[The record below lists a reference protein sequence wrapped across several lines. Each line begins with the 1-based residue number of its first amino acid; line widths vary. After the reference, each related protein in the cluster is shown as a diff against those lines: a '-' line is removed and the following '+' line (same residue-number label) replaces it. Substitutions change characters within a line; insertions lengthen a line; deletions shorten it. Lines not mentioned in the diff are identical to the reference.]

1 MMDEATGDE
10 ESSGSLATA
19 MSGGM
24 LVSASKVFALG
35 FGYLTQ
41 IVMARLLT
49 QSGYGDVILTI
60 AVINVTVLLATLGLN
75 DGLMREFPNHED
87 DPKKARGVVRAGL
100 IISVISGSV
109 VAIAVFVS
117 APIFAREV
125 FNDPSLAELIRVG
138 AVGVPFIVLGKNAVA
153 LARGSRDAKP
163 RAIVDQL
170 IRPVLRFGFIAGLVI
185 AGFGALGAITGQ
197 IAAMS
202 VAGLLVTAFAL
213 RLLPSPFGESTS
225 MYRPILAFSLPLIAV
240 QGMNFLNSS
249 LDIYMIGYFLDS
261 AQVGV
266 YNIALQLS
274 NLTTVALITV
284 AFLLPPII
292 TRLDKKGKQ
301 KELLATYQGL
311 TKWMM
316 MLAVPIFVVLF
327 FAPRIVIN
335 LLFGAK
341 YTDGALVL
349 QIVIVGKLVAI
360 LSGLNF
366 KSLIALGDNRFVSY
380 MMFAQLVLNF
390 VANYLLIP
398 VYGIVGGA
406 VALTLSAVAGDLL
419 GALVL
424 FRQYDL
430 HPLSLSLLV
439 PVSLLGGI
447 AGVGFVVT
455 TVAGLPLWVVI
466 IPLAVGYPIV
476 VARFAIE
483 PRDEMLLG
491 LFEDR
496 IGRELTPVRNV
507 VNRLQ

>member
-1 MMDEATGDE
+1 
-10 ESSGSLATA
+10 
-19 MSGGM
+19 
-24 LVSASKVFALG
+24 
-35 FGYLTQ
+35 
-41 IVMARLLT
+41 
-49 QSGYGDVILTI
+49 
-60 AVINVTVLLATLGLN
+60 
-75 DGLMREFPNHED
+75 
-87 DPKKARGVVRAGL
+87 
-100 IISVISGSV
+100 
-109 VAIAVFVS
+109 
-117 APIFAREV
+117 
-125 FNDPSLAELIRVG
+125 
-138 AVGVPFIVLGKNAVA
+138 
-153 LARGSRDAKP
+153 
-163 RAIVDQL
+163 
-170 IRPVLRFGFIAGLVI
+170 
-185 AGFGALGAITGQ
+185 
-197 IAAMS
+197 
-202 VAGLLVTAFAL
+202 
-213 RLLPSPFGESTS
+213 
-225 MYRPILAFSLPLIAV
+225 
-240 QGMNFLNSS
+240 
-249 LDIYMIGYFLDS
+249 
-261 AQVGV
+261 
-266 YNIALQLS
+266 
-274 NLTTVALITV
+274 
-284 AFLLPPII
+284 
-292 TRLDKKGKQ
+292 
-301 KELLATYQGL
+301 
-311 TKWMM
+311 
-316 MLAVPIFVVLF
+316 
-327 FAPRIVIN
+327 
-335 LLFGAK
+335 
-341 YTDGALVL
+341 
-349 QIVIVGKLVAI
+349 
-360 LSGLNF
+360 LNF